1 MLKTKKETIL
11 ETALLLFADKGY
23 EATPTSLIAKA
34 AGVSEGLIFKHYV
47 SKGNLLESVVK
58 AGYRRVTD
66 KNKNL
71 TEEKD
76 PARFIGK
83 VLDMPLKLVEE
94 ERNFWRMQFRLV
106 DEEIAQ
112 KHHLRYSHSVT
123 QKLVEAFR
131 QLGYKEP
138 ELETEVLMLLVE
150 GLWKAYLANEDRGRF
165 VKMLDLIKDSYIG
178 KRADKG

>member
-1 MLKTKKETIL
+1 MIL
-11 ETALLLFADKGY
+11 ETALTLFADKGY

-34 AGVSEGLIFKHYV
+34 AGVSEGLVFKHYI
-47 SKGNLLESVVK
+47 SKENLLESIVK

-66 KNKNL
+66 KSKSMV
-71 TEEKD
+71 EEKD
-76 PARFIGK
+76 PVRFIYN
-83 VLDMPLKLVEE
+83 VLDMPLKLVEDE
-94 ERNFWRMQFRLV
+94 PKFWRMQFRLV

-138 ELETEVLMLLVE
+138 DLEAEVLMLLVE
-150 GLWKAYLANEDRGRF
+150 SLWRAYLTNEDQAHF
-165 VKMLDLIKDSYIG
+165 VKMLDLIKKKYRG
-178 KRADKG
+178 NG